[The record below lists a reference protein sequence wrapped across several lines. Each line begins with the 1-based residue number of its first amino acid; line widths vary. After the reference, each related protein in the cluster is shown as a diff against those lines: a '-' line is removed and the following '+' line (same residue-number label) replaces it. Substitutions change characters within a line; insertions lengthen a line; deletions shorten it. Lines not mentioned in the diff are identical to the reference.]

1 MLVIIENVY
10 FSTRSFCSNYVILL
24 RHVAGSVN
32 LSLMVD
38 LTVDLNAF
46 ILSFDLV
53 PAHSA
58 CLLVGELDLIYSL

>member
-10 FSTRSFCSNYVILL
+10 FSTSSFCSNYVILL

-38 LTVDLNAF
+38 LTVNLNAF
-46 ILSFDLV
+46 VFSFNLI
-53 PAHSA
+53 PAHSTG
-58 CLLVGELDLIYSL
+58 LLVRELNIIHSL